1 MRGATPRQHAE
12 HEQCTFATVRTA
24 GVGSLA
30 CLEDTGAQTHPLLC
44 ASNNIKGVD
53 RVWVW
58 VRAGARSP
66 LALFFPL
73 FFPLFFLEPFFL
85 EPFFFPMVG
94 HPRRRRRG
102 EEESFLQRP

>member
-1 MRGATPRQHAE
+1 M
-12 HEQCTFATVRTA
+12 
-24 GVGSLA
+24 A

-85 EPFFFPMVG
+85 PMLG
-94 HPRRRRRG
+94 DAARRPALG
-102 EEESFLQRP
+102 WQRLDKLTQLS

>member
-1 MRGATPRQHAE
+1 
-12 HEQCTFATVRTA
+12 
-24 GVGSLA
+24 
-30 CLEDTGAQTHPLLC
+30 
-44 ASNNIKGVD
+44 
-53 RVWVW
+53 
-58 VRAGARSP
+58 